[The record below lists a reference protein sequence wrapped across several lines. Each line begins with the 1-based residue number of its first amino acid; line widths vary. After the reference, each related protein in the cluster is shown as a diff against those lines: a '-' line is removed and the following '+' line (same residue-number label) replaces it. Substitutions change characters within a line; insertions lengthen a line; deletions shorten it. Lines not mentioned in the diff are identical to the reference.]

1 MSDHDALQ
9 VIRAAYQTQ
18 PLRSAR
24 QRISD
29 ATQLDDLERIVE
41 QADRYYLS
49 GHLTRTQTEAVAYA
63 AWAKS
68 KTL

>member
-1 MSDHDALQ
+1 MAEHDALW
-9 VIRAAYQTQ
+9 VIRAAYQTP

-24 QRISD
+24 QRISN

>member
-1 MSDHDALQ
+1 MSDHDALR
-9 VIRAAYQTQ
+9 VIRAAYRT
-18 PLRSAR
+18 PTLRSAR

-49 GHLTRTQTEAVAYA
+49 GHLTRAQTEAVAYA

-68 KTL
+68 KAL

>member
-1 MSDHDALQ
+1 MAEHDALQ

-18 PLRSAR
+18 TLRSAR

-63 AWAKS
+63 VWAKS

>member
-9 VIRAAYQTQ
+9 VIRAAYLTQT
-18 PLRSAR
+18 LRSAR

-63 AWAKS
+63 VWAKS